1 MTLDELVFLG
11 ACSLLARNGHGSL
24 DYGPSRDA
32 AITASVKTSKR
43 VWSEVMDK
51 RREDADGNS

>member
-11 ACSLLARNGHGSL
+11 ACSILARTANNHYEGQA
-24 DYGPSRDA
+24 A
-32 AITASVKTSKR
+32 AITAAVKTSKR
-43 VWSEVMDK
+43 VWEEVCDK